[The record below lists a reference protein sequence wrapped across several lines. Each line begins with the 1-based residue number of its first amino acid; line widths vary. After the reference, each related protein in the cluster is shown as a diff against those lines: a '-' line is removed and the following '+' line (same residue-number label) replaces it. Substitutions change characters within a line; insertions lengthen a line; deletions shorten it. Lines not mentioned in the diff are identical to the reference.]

1 MRKSPTSQ
9 DVIMANGDGEND
21 GNNSED
27 EGIPLS
33 DLDSLASEEKGDIL
47 PHQRLTINHTEA
59 LNSALESIALP
70 ISSLPFSEHQS
81 VTSAAPITIPDIE
94 NDLDRELAFYSQSLA
109 ATQEARKKLLAEGVP
124 FSRPTDYFAE
134 MVKSD
139 EHMGRVKQKLV
150 DAAAS
155 KKAAAEAR
163 KQRDLRKFGKQVQ
176 MAKLQERAKEKRE
189 MLDKINLLKRS
200 KFGEPLQH
208 TFLCL

>member
-1 MRKSPTSQ
+1 MEEYGS
-9 DVIMANGDGEND
+9 GE
-21 GNNSED
+21 ED
-27 EGIPLS
+27 IPLS

-47 PHQRLTINHTEA
+47 PHQRLTINHTAA
-59 LNSALESIALP
+59 LNSALQSIALP
-70 ISSLPFSEHQS
+70 LSSLPFSEHQS
-81 VTSAAPITIPDIE
+81 ITSSTPTTIADT
-94 NDLDRELAFYSQSLA
+94 NDDLNRELAFYSQSLVA
-109 ATQEARKKLLAEGVP
+109 AQEARKRLLAEGVA

-139 EHMGRVKQKLV
+139 EHMGRVRQKLV

-176 MAKLQERAKEKRE
+176 VAKLQERAKEKRE

-200 KFGEPLQH
+200 KFDPSIPIIGL
-208 TFLCL
+208 LDLRALRVIR